1 MCGEDGATVDP
12 THRTALP
19 LDVCCARGG
28 WRDMTKA
35 EESRLRRAYEEAVRL
50 ESAELPGPFSTVSGR
65 QIGRLFDPTDTS
77 DIDYERDINL
87 PGSYPF
93 TRGIHRTGYRGK
105 TWTVRM
111 FSGFGS
117 VEETNQRYRELL
129 AAGNNGLS
137 IAFDMPTL
145 MGYDHDDPWSQ
156 GEFGSGG
163 VAVDSLADMR
173 LLFADLPLDRLTTSM
188 TINGPAPVLLA
199 LLVVVAEEQGVSR
212 DRISGTLQ
220 NDILKEFIAQNEFIY
235 PPQHSM
241 RLVVDTIEFCANE
254 MPRWN
259 PVSISGYHIREA
271 GATAA
276 QELAFTLAN
285 GMEYVRHALAR
296 GLEVD
301 AFAPRLSF
309 FFNCHIDFF
318 EEIAKFRAA
327 RRIWA
332 RVMREKFGAKD
343 RRSWH
348 MRFHTQTSGASLTRQ
363 QPEVNLIRVALEAMA
378 AVLGGTN
385 SLHTDAMDEAVALP
399 SDKAALLALRT
410 QQVILHESGVVN
422 TVDPMGGSWFVER
435 LTSDIE
441 ADVNALFERIDD
453 LGGVIP
459 AIECGFFQRAIH
471 ESSQRFQKDVESG
484 ERIVVGLNAY
494 QGDGLDDMPIL
505 KMDIEGRD
513 RHMARLAAW
522 KANRDQGACSDA
534 LARLEAVSKNSVEN
548 TMPHVIDA
556 VRAGA
561 TVGEVSGVWRRVF
574 GEYGEVMAV

>member
-1 MCGEDGATVDP
+1 MPDDKPTRPED
-12 THRTALP
+12 
-19 LDVCCARGG
+19 
-28 WRDMTKA
+28 
-35 EESRLRRAYEEAVRL
+35 LRREYDDAVAADGV
-50 ESAELPGPFSTVSGR
+50 EQAGPFTTVSGR
-65 QIGRLFDPTDTS
+65 PIERLYDATDTRA
-77 DIDYERDINL
+77 IDYERDINV
-87 PGSYPF
+87 PGSYPY

-105 TWTVRM
+105 PWTIRM

-117 VEETNQRYRELL
+117 VEETNRRYRDLL
-129 AAGNNGLS
+129 ASGNNGLS

-212 DRISGTLQ
+212 DRVSGTLQ

-241 RLVVDTIEFCANE
+241 RLVVDTIDFCARE

-259 PVSISGYHIREA
+259 PVSVSGYHIREA

-285 GMEYVRHALAR
+285 GMEYVRQSIAR
-296 GLEVD
+296 GLDVD
-301 AFAPRLSF
+301 AFAPRISF
-309 FFNCHIDFF
+309 FFNCHNDFF

-332 RVMREKFGAKD
+332 RTMRETFGAKD
-343 RRSWH
+343 PRSWL
-348 MRFHTQTSGASLTRQ
+348 MRFHTQTAGVSLTKQ
-363 QPEVNLIRVALEAMA
+363 QPEVNLVRVALQAMA

-385 SLHTDAMDEAVALP
+385 SLHTDAMDEALALP
-399 SDKAALLALRT
+399 SDKAAILALRT
-410 QQVILHESGVVN
+410 QQVILHESGAVN
-422 TVDPMGGSWFVER
+422 TVDPLGGSWFVER
-435 LTSDIE
+435 LTCDIE
-441 ADVNALFERIDD
+441 ADANALFERINE

-459 AIECGFFQRAIH
+459 AIEQGFFHREIH
-471 ESSQRFQKDVESG
+471 ESAQRFQREVEQG
-484 ERIVVGLNAY
+484 ERIIVGVNAY
-494 QGDGLDDMPIL
+494 EGDGLDDVPIL
-505 KMDIEGRD
+505 KMDMEGRD

-522 KANRDQGACSDA
+522 KSGRDQSACSAA
-534 LARLEAVSKNSVEN
+534 LARLEAASKGGAN
-548 TMPHVIDA
+548 TMPHIIDA

-561 TVGEVSGVWRRVF
+561 TVGEVCGVWRRVF
-574 GEYGEVMAV
+574 GEYREVMAV